1 MKVNLCRE
9 CSRKVAAY
17 TAARRAGRAGVPY
30 QTKGSIIARLVD
42 KRGREVRRVKIPGH
56 TRYVLSLRDGKYYD
70 RRAWSKTFAERP
82 LVEFV

>member
-1 MKVNLCRE
+1 M
-9 CSRKVAAY
+9 
-17 TAARRAGRAGVPY
+17 TWTGHY
-30 QTKGSIIARLVD
+30 QTKGSIVARLVD